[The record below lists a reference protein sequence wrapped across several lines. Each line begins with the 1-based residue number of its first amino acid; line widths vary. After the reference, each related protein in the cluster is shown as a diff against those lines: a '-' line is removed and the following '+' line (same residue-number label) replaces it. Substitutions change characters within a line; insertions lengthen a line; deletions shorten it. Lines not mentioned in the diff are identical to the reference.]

1 MRARPFR
8 GCRGRAEGPQPPH
21 PEYRSALTGSAPE
34 PGLGFME
41 SAGNHTATS
50 PSWASR
56 QATQGGVR
64 RAAQTAMPRRD
75 KSHTEIPGLDRPGP
89 RRGQRNRGG
98 NGKLYKSLWQ
108 FKIHMVS
115 SRTPADP
122 AALAPCTPVEADGAV
137 AAPEKV
143 RPLVSA
149 GGADSACAA
158 ARTRAA
164 ACTASPATPE
174 APCRGAQLGSCHPE
188 RGWIASEKAKPL

>member
-158 ARTRAA
+158 ARTRGGRVHSKPSHA
-164 ACTASPATPE
+164 
-174 APCRGAQLGSCHPE
+174 RGPVQGSSAGLLPPRE
-188 RGWIASEKAKPL
+188 GMDRL